1 MTAPSKPK
9 TDKTGY
15 IAAAFAAVLSL
26 GSCAISDFSVTSARY
41 IEFDFSAPAP
51 KSNPTRSSAPK
62 GARLEPGRIGSQS
75 GGRIAVVC
83 RPRGLYHAAIARLRS
98 KGKNDAERSRPEYKP
113 ESRVTN
119 WKGNEAAQANCA
131 SWAFKLFARSPVGG
145 NTNITQ
151 ISQRAAAPPRHEHGI
166 LSGQY
171 QRINPSPS
179 SRRLPSQAWPPIGPA
194 SVLPAGQRDSHGLRA
209 CRVTPQRRCARR

>member
-9 TDKTGY
+9 TGKTGY

-26 GSCAISDFSVTSARY
+26 GSCAISDFSVSIGEIHRVRLFGPRAEVESSAQ
-41 IEFDFSAPAP
+41 
-51 KSNPTRSSAPK
+51 SSAPK

-119 WKGNEAAQANCA
+119 WKGNEAAA
-131 SWAFKLFARSPVGG
+131 
-145 NTNITQ
+145 
-151 ISQRAAAPPRHEHGI
+151 
-166 LSGQY
+166 
-171 QRINPSPS
+171 
-179 SRRLPSQAWPPIGPA
+179 
-194 SVLPAGQRDSHGLRA
+194 
-209 CRVTPQRRCARR
+209 